1 MSALPLRA
9 LAYQSIASCPL
20 AAGAID
26 ELLITAMARNQ
37 ALSVTGVLLFDGYR
51 FFQYLE
57 GPRTA
62 IDEVF
67 GCIERDTRHGN
78 LEVLFDEAVNERYFR
93 SWSMVC
99 RSVDASALQAI
110 AAGKWKRL
118 FPALREDCRAEPA
131 LGALVDFWE
140 RADA

>member
-9 LAYQSIASCPL
+9 LAYQSTASCPL
-20 AAGAID
+20 AADSID

-37 ALSVTGVLLFDGYR
+37 ALSVTGVLLFDGCR

-57 GPRTA
+57 GPRAA

-67 GCIERDTRHGN
+67 GRIERDTRHERVG
-78 LEVLFDEAVNERYFR
+78 VLFDEAVNERYFR
-93 SWSMVC
+93 NWSMVC
-99 RSVDASALQAI
+99 RSVDVSALHAI
-110 AAGKWKRL
+110 AAGKWKRQ
-118 FPALREDCRAEPA
+118 FPAVRDDRRAVPG

-140 RADA
+140 RPHA